1 MHAPSIATN
10 RNGTPTLVGKIKIEP
25 AGMLSDAG
33 MDYLLRRSRA
43 GTCVCA
49 RHHRSNG
56 NGNNDWRM
64 LTILGLHC
72 PRFDFVESCP
82 AAAGRCADPDR
93 LGQARSGVAPMDGRT
108 LRSRGAHW
116 RSLGMGSAI
125 ATNVASA
132 RP

>member
-64 LTILGLHC
+64 LTDTRLALPPVRFSREL
-72 PRFDFVESCP
+72 PRG
-82 AAAGRCADPDR
+82 GRA
-93 LGQARSGVAPMDGRT
+93 M
-108 LRSRGAHW
+108 LRS
-116 RSLGMGSAI
+116 
-125 ATNVASA
+125 
-132 RP
+132 